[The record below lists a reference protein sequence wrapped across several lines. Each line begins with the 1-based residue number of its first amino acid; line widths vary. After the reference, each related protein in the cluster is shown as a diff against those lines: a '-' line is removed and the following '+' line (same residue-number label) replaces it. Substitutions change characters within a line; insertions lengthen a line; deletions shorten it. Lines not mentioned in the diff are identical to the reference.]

1 MPVTRSDLQKSI
13 EAAKIS
19 LGFTESDSVVNKLLL
34 NRNVKRVV
42 NDGLNLQGSW
52 LKLSQSV
59 LLLLKECVTLPR
71 EKTEDFLFYEMIEQ
85 ASIDEANG
93 TIQLILT
100 GLKSICH
107 SRLCKVL
114 LKRFPQIT
122 KPKKIID
129 LQLQVNNINI
139 PHNPK
144 GKGLVVPPIHI
155 IVNSL
160 PTSFQLSVVGES
172 GIIFVLFH
180 LEKILLSFLKELPV
194 TIEQCYTFPIRSPAS
209 SVISGG
215 LRWPLSNQEQGE
227 AMADRTASASQQAGD
242 TSPIILTKRSK
253 DRKMKTSS

>member
-1 MPVTRSDLQKSI
+1 MPVTRSDLYKSI
-13 EAAKIS
+13 EAAKLS
-19 LGFTESDSVVNKLLL
+19 LGFTETDSVVNKLLL

-85 ASIDEANG
+85 SSIDEANG

-160 PTSFQLSVVGES
+160 PTSFQLSVVG
-172 GIIFVLFH
+172 GIRNH
-180 LEKILLSFLKELPV
+180 LCSFSSRKD
-194 TIEQCYTFPIRSPAS
+194 
-209 SVISGG
+209 SVIFFKGAARYNRTMLYISNSISSE
-215 LRWPLSNQEQGE
+215 LSKFGRFK
-227 AMADRTASASQQAGD
+227 MA
-242 TSPIILTKRSK
+242 IE
-253 DRKMKTSS
+253 